1 MNSRAILLAWAMA
14 FAAAALVLVGL
25 ARTEQLWW
33 SQPGRFPQAPV
44 VVLGSSLMLH
54 AFPEQGPAKWPID
67 DRRSYVRFAVNSLE
81 EEQTLDLLDL
91 VTKRPTEMVLVEI
104 NPIAFDF
111 AFERQTQEA
120 WASWVLSPFNGLRRF
135 SIQTRRGLKIV
146 VGAFGGTGTPIQ
158 QMMATA
164 PLDQTFH
171 IETDVLAK
179 AYPLSLRSPRDAPRL
194 RRIIANARDAGIEI
208 IFVVPPRSA
217 SAESYMGKE
226 AGIEAQKHFAALAQD
241 FGVPL
246 FQPAFAWPDRFFN
259 DQAHL
264 NRAGALRFQE
274 ELADWWRQRQ

>member
-1 MNSRAILLAWAMA
+1 
-14 FAAAALVLVGL
+14 
-25 ARTEQLWW
+25 
-33 SQPGRFPQAPV
+33 
-44 VVLGSSLMLH
+44 MLH

-67 DRRSYVRFAVNSLE
+67 DRRNYVRFAVNSMDE
-81 EEQTLDLLDL
+81 QQTLDLLDL

-120 WASWVLSPFNGLRRF
+120 WASWVLAPFNELRRF

-158 QMMATA
+158 QMMDTA
-164 PLDQTFH
+164 PPDQPFR

-179 AYPLSLRSPRDAPRL
+179 AYPLSLRSPREAPRL
-194 RRIIANARDAGIEI
+194 RRIIAKAREAGIEI
-208 IFVVPPRSA
+208 VFVVPPRSA
-217 SAESYMGKE
+217 SAENYMGTE

-241 FGVPL
+241 FGVRL

>member
-1 MNSRAILLAWAMA
+1 MA

-67 DRRSYVRFAVNSLE
+67 DRRNYVRFAVNSMDE
-81 EEQTLDLLDL
+81 QQTLDLLDL

-120 WASWVLSPFNGLRRF
+120 WASWVLAPFNELRRF

-146 VGAFGGTGTPIQ
+146 VGAFGGTGAPIQ

-164 PLDQTFH
+164 PPDQPFR

-179 AYPLSLRSPRDAPRL
+179 AYPLSLRSPREAPRL
-194 RRIIANARDAGIEI
+194 RRIIAKAREAGIEI
-208 IFVVPPRSA
+208 VFVVPPRSA

-226 AGIEAQKHFAALAQD
+226 AGVEAQKHFAALAQD
-241 FGVPL
+241 FGVRL